1 MVRYLVSLMLM
12 FWDDVWYPNFIW
24 EFKYDG
30 IYVVKWSRYS
40 VGSEDM
46 MIYLFGCKY
55 RWLVLWGEVGDLQHI
70 ICTFLCLLHCNF
82 FHTLTVPYPSPTNSQ
97 YTLLISFQS
106 NFFAALDDSDT
117 ERKAPTPAVNKKK
130 QAPKKTVVE
139 PSKVEK
145 RP

>member
-1 MVRYLVSLMLM
+1 M
-12 FWDDVWYPNFIW
+12 
-24 EFKYDG
+24 
-30 IYVVKWSRYS
+30 
-40 VGSEDM
+40 
-46 MIYLFGCKY
+46 
-55 RWLVLWGEVGDLQHI
+55 
-70 ICTFLCLLHCNF
+70 
-82 FHTLTVPYPSPTNSQ
+82 
-97 YTLLISFQS
+97 SFQS